1 MNPIIN
7 FYNNEPVHPSGYLF
21 EEIVNTW
28 TDQKW
33 ENRHDFIQWIFPTK
47 QPSKFNPTVVMEY
60 SDYVFLPWKD
70 LERAI
75 GRFMQFLKRNEAFMR
90 GDNTHN
96 DLRVTR
102 MLQCATLMNMFNHHH
117 YSSTSYLFTILDA
130 LNEAGV
136 QKDVK
141 TLKYWF
147 DACKGYKL

>member
-1 MNPIIN
+1 MNQIIH

-21 EEIVNTW
+21 EDIVNTW
-28 TDQKW
+28 SDEEW

-47 QPSKFNPTVVMEY
+47 QASKFNPSVVMEY
-60 SDYVFLPWKD
+60 SDYAFLPWRH
-70 LERAI
+70 LERAFI
-75 GRFMQFLKRNEAFMR
+75 RFMQFLKRNEAFMR
-90 GDNTHN
+90 GEDTHN

-102 MLQCATLMNMFNHHH
+102 MLQCATLTNMFNYHNCP
-117 YSSTSYLFTILDA
+117 STGYLFIVLDA

>member
-1 MNPIIN
+1 MNPIIH
-7 FYNNEPVHPSGYLF
+7 FYNNARVHPSGYLL
-21 EEIVNTW
+21 EDILDNWYDE
-28 TDQKW
+28 DW
-33 ENRHDFIQWIFPTK
+33 ENRHDFIQWLFPTK
-47 QPSKFNPTVVMEY
+47 QRSRFYSTVVMEQR
-60 SDYVFLPWKD
+60 DYAFLPWRD
-70 LERAI
+70 VERAI
-75 GRFMQFLKRNEAFMR
+75 GRFIEFLKRNETFMR

-102 MLQCATLMNMFNHHH
+102 MLQCATLMNMFNHPHCQ
-117 YSSTSYLFTILDA
+117 STNYLFIILDA